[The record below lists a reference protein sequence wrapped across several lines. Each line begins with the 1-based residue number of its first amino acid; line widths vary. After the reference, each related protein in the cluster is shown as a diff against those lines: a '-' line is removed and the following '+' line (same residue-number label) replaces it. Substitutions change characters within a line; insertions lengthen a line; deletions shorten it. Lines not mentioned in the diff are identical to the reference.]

1 MLIPSHIGDE
11 VGRVKSEKNELK
23 SFSEQ
28 QLKNGTEPA
37 KRTALVAGATGLV
50 GGHCVEEL
58 LREDSY
64 SRVVALVRRP
74 GLPVREKL
82 EEYLI
87 DFESLDD
94 ETRLPAVDDVF
105 CCLGTTIKKAGTK
118 EAFRRVDHDY
128 VVFLAKA
135 ALASGAKQFLLVS
148 SIGADAGSR
157 IFYSRVKGEVEADI
171 SALAFGAVQIFRPSM
186 LLGNRNEFRLG
197 EKVAQIVSSALAFL
211 FVGGLSKYRPIEAR
225 SVARAMVKVAR
236 RQPLGVH
243 VYESEE
249 I

>member
-1 MLIPSHIGDE
+1 MT
-11 VGRVKSEKNELK
+11 

-28 QLKNGTEPA
+28 QVKKEPQPA

-58 LREDSY
+58 LQEDSY

-87 DFESLDD
+87 DFESLDNG
-94 ETRLPAVDDVF
+94 TRLPAVDDVF

-118 EAFRRVDHDY
+118 EAFWRVDHDY
-128 VVFLAKA
+128 VVFLANA

-148 SIGADAGSR
+148 SIGADAESR
-157 IFYSRVKGEVEADI
+157 IFYSRVKGAVEADI
-171 SALAFGAVQIFRPSM
+171 SALPFRAVQIFRPSM
-186 LLGNRNEFRLG
+186 LLGDRTEVRLG
-197 EKVAQIVSSALAFL
+197 EKLAQIVSNALALL
-211 FVGGLSKYRPIEAR
+211 FVGGLRKYRPIEAKA
-225 SVARAMVKVAR
+225 VARAMVKVAR
-236 RQPLGVH
+236 REAEGVH
-243 VYESEE
+243 VYESDA

>member
-1 MLIPSHIGDE
+1 M
-11 VGRVKSEKNELK
+11 

-28 QLKNGTEPA
+28 QFVDGNEPT

-50 GGHCVEEL
+50 GRQCVEEL
-58 LREDSY
+58 LRDDSY
-64 SRVVALVRRP
+64 SRIVALVRRP
-74 GLPVREKL
+74 GLLVREKL

-87 DFESLDD
+87 DFERLSE

-148 SIGADAGSR
+148 SIGADARSR
-157 IFYSRVKGEVEADI
+157 VFYSRIKGEVEADI
-171 SALAFGAVQIFRPSM
+171 SALPFRAVQIFRPSM
-186 LLGNRNEFRLG
+186 LLGDRTEGRLG
-197 EKVAQIVSSALAFL
+197 EKVAQVVSKPLAFL
-211 FVGGLSKYRPIEAR
+211 FVGGLRKYKPIEAKA
-225 SVARAMVKVAR
+225 VARAMVKGAQR
-236 RQPLGVH
+236 EPEGVH
-243 VYESEE
+243 IYESDE
-249 I
+249 IQELGRG

>member
-1 MLIPSHIGDE
+1 MTSL
-11 VGRVKSEKNELK
+11 
-23 SFSEQ
+23 SEQ
-28 QLKNGTEPA
+28 QFTKEPQPA

-58 LREDSY
+58 LQEDSY

-128 VVFLAKA
+128 VVFLARA

-148 SIGADAGSR
+148 SIGANAESR
-157 IFYSRVKGEVEADI
+157 IFYSSVKGDIEADI
-171 SALAFGAVQIFRPSM
+171 SALPFRAVQIFRPSV

-197 EKVAQIVSSALAFL
+197 EKLAQIVSRALAFL
-211 FVGGLSKYRPIEAR
+211 FVGGLSKYRPIEAKT
-225 SVARAMVKVAR
+225 VARAMVKVAR
-236 RQPLGVH
+236 REPEGVH
-243 VYESEE
+243 VYESDA